1 MTACGSLNAARST
14 GRVVVDFSVGA
25 RPPVYPSMS
34 ALPDRD
40 QSGQARVG
48 EPALVARALAGDR
61 VALGALVEC
70 YAGSVRRV
78 TRAIL
83 GNVADAEDAAQDGV
97 LTALIK
103 LDRYDPSRPFG
114 PWLLR
119 IVTNA
124 AIDRRRRRTVRDAGV
139 LRDDVA
145 ADGPLPDADT
155 ERLAL
160 GVRLRAALDELPEH
174 YRLAVVLFD
183 VEGYSH
189 AEIGD
194 ILGMAPGTVRSAV
207 FHARR
212 KLRALLDDLKED

>member
-1 MTACGSLNAARST
+1 
-14 GRVVVDFSVGA
+14 
-25 RPPVYPSMS
+25 MS

-155 ERLAL
+155 DRLAL
-160 GVRLRAALDELPEH
+160 GVRLRAALDELPGH
-174 YRLAVVLFD
+174 YRLAVVL
-183 VEGYSH
+183 VGVAGYSH
-189 AEIGD
+189 AQSGA
-194 ILGMAPGTVRSAV
+194 ILGMGVVSGGSAGLP
-207 FHARR
+207 ASP
-212 KLRALLDDLKED
+212 KL